1 MPISLVRAATA
12 CAALLALSVAL
23 PAAPL
28 RAADAPYDINVIL
41 STTGPAAVAGVPLST
56 GMKVLEEMVNA
67 GGGIKGRPIRFV
79 VNDDQSLPQVAV
91 QLVNGM
97 IAQKAPVIVG
107 PMTTASCGAVDAL
120 IEKGG
125 PVSYCV
131 SPYIAPAAGSFQFS
145 GGPDPA
151 DAAAAAIRFF
161 RLRGMTRFAML
172 NATDASG
179 IALDKAFDQAF
190 QLPENK
196 SLTVVAHQHFSP
208 ADTSAAAQISQIKAA
223 NPQVLITWMV
233 GAPFATVVRGTHDG
247 GLDIPVMTNAANMSV
262 RYMMQLAALLP
273 KEVDFA
279 AYPSYPQVPVNA
291 AVASVQAA
299 EMRAFEADHLKA
311 EGTGTGAWDIGLLV
325 VDALRHL
332 PANPTGEQV
341 RAYISGVSGWAASGG
356 VYDFRKFPQRGVGQ
370 NGSIVARWDAA
381 SGTFLAASKPGG
393 EPAK

>member
-1 MPISLVRAATA
+1 MQISLVRAATA
-12 CAALLALSVAL
+12 SAALLALTLAL
-23 PAAPL
+23 PSAPL
-28 RAADAPYDINVIL
+28 RADDAPYDINVIL
-41 STTGPAAVAGVPLST
+41 STTGPAAVAGVPLSKA
-56 GMKVLEEMVNA
+56 MKVLEEMVNA

-79 VNDDQSLPQVAV
+79 VSDDQSMPQVAV

-125 PVSYCV
+125 PVSYCI
-131 SPYIAPAAGSFQFS
+131 SPYIAPAPGSFMFS

-208 ADTSAAAQISQIKAA
+208 ADTSAAAQISQIKAT

-233 GAPFATVVRGTHDG
+233 GAPFATVVRGTHDA
-247 GLDIPVMTNAANMSV
+247 GLDIPLMTNAANMSAP
-262 RYMMQLAALLP
+262 YMTQLAAMLP

-279 AYPSYPQVPVNA
+279 AYASYPQVPINK
-291 AVASVQAA
+291 AVAGVQAA
-299 EMRAFEADHLKA
+299 ENRAFEADHLKA
-311 EGTGTGAWDIGLLV
+311 EGVATGAWDVGLLV

-341 RAYISGVSGWAASGG
+341 RAYIAGVRGWAASGG
-356 VYDFRKFPQRGVGQ
+356 VYDFSKYPQRGVGQ
-370 NGSIVARWDAA
+370 DASVVARWDPAG
-381 SGTFLAASKPGG
+381 GTFVAASKPGG